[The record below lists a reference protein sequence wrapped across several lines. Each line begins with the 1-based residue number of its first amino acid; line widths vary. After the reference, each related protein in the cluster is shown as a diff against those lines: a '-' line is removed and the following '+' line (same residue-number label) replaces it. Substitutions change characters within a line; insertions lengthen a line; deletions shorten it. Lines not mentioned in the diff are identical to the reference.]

1 MGTDLVGNL
10 PRGFRLA
17 FDDPAQVAERQ
28 ELKQGVL
35 GVWSI
40 QRGLQDRLGAAK
52 RMQPFAAALDVDF
65 DKVHSPR
72 GRDMT
77 ELKKLMNELMVHAR
91 QDSGLREPLDQ

>member
-1 MGTDLVGNL
+1 MGMDLVRNL

-35 GVWSI
+35 GVWPI
-40 QRGLQDRLGAAK
+40 QRGLQHSLGAAK
-52 RMQPFAAALDVDF
+52 RMQPFAATLDVDF
-65 DKVHSPR
+65 DKFSALR

-77 ELKKLMNELMVHAR
+77 ELKKLVNELMMHAR
-91 QDSGLREPLDQ
+91 QDGGLREPLDQ